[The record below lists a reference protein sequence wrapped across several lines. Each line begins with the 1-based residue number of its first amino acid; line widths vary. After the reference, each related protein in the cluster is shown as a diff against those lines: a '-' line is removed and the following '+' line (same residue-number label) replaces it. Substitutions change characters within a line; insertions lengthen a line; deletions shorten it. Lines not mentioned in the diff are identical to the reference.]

1 MSIRLKAKELLLT
14 SNPYGNSGD
23 VVVKSTTLTPFNI
36 KAKSD
41 RDIALTTTT
50 NSGVV
55 RQWIFDTNGNLS
67 LPEGGDILD
76 SAGNTIINEGI
87 GGTSFTGNLTGNLTG
102 NVTGIVNKVTL
113 TAPTTSATITVANGK
128 TLTVSNTLTLSG
140 TDSSSI
146 SFGSGGVVAY
156 TANKLSA
163 FASTTSSELSSIISD
178 ETGTGALVFA
188 NSPTLSGTPLAP
200 TASAGT
206 NTTQIATTAY
216 VRSEISSLVASAPT
230 TLDTLNELATA
241 LGNDANYATTISTA
255 LGLKAPL
262 ANPTFTGT
270 VSGITATMV
279 GLGNVTNESKSTM
292 FNNPTFTGTVG
303 GITATMV
310 GLGNVTN
317 ESKSTMFTTPTFTG
331 ILTASDTTEA
341 SAYNTASVILSGGLG
356 VAKAIRSNSFVYD
369 SKGELRSLPQH
380 ARTSAYTLALT
391 DAGKHISITTGGVT
405 VPASIFS
412 IGDSITIYNNSG
424 SNQTI
429 TQGSSVTM
437 YLVGTATTGNRTLA
451 QRGLA
456 TVVCVGT
463 NTFVI
468 TGGGLT

>member
-1 MSIRLKAKELLLT
+1 
-14 SNPYGNSGD
+14 
-23 VVVKSTTLTPFNI
+23 
-36 KAKSD
+36 
-41 RDIALTTTT
+41 
-50 NSGVV
+50 
-55 RQWIFDTNGNLS
+55 
-67 LPEGGDILD
+67 
-76 SAGNTIINEGI
+76 
-87 GGTSFTGNLTGNLTG
+87 
-102 NVTGIVNKVTL
+102 
-113 TAPTTSATITVANGK
+113 
-128 TLTVSNTLTLSG
+128 
-140 TDSSSI
+140 
-146 SFGSGGVVAY
+146 
-156 TANKLSA
+156 
-163 FASTTSSELSSIISD
+163 
-178 ETGTGALVFA
+178 
-188 NSPTLSGTPLAP
+188 
-200 TASAGT
+200 
-206 NTTQIATTAY
+206 
-216 VRSEISSLVASAPT
+216 LVASAPT

-412 IGDSITIYNNSG
+412 IGDSVTIYNDSG